1 MLYNIHETTQAELY
15 NCDLHLV
22 AIVLGKEQAEC
33 LVEQLNT
40 EHAPFRFVASDRSLF
55 EPFVHFQ
62 DSSFAL

>member
-1 MLYNIHETTQAELY
+1 MLYNIHETSQAELY
-15 NCDLHLV
+15 NCEPHLV
-22 AIVLGKEQAEC
+22 AVVLGKAQAEC

-40 EHAPFRFVASDRSLF
+40 EHAPFRFAASERSMF

>member
-15 NCDLHLV
+15 GCDLHLV
-22 AIVLGKEQAEC
+22 AVVLGKAQAEC
-33 LVEQLNT
+33 LVEQLNK
-40 EHAPFRFVASDRSLF
+40 EHAQFRFAASERSLF